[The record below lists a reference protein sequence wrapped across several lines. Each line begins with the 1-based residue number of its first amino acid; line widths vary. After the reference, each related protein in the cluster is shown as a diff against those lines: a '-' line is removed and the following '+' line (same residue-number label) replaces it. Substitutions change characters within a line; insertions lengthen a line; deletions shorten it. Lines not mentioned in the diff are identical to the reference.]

1 MNRKAY
7 IMLLM
12 YLSWPVNLVHRYW
25 NNRPIEM
32 ITPFMFEGQ
41 ELSVQWY
48 VSGLLNIISWLMI
61 FWGIWLYITGSYRQD
76 RDFRDVFGAY
86 FIILMIDLPHY
97 LLWFKRCEWVLYIE
111 LCIMM
116 VSGGLFWW
124 RHYKK
129 GKQWKGN

>member
-1 MNRKAY
+1 MDRKAY

-25 NNRPIEM
+25 NNRPEDI
-32 ITPFMFEGQ
+32 IYPFPLEP
-41 ELSVQWY
+41 EKIDIQWY
-48 VSGLLNIISWLMI
+48 IRDMLNIISWLMI
-61 FWGIWLYITGSYRQD
+61 FWAVWLYINGNYKKD
-76 RDFRDVFGAY
+76 RDFRDVFRAY

-111 LCIMM
+111 LIIMV
-116 VSGGLFWW
+116 VSGGLMCW

-129 GKQWKGN
+129 DRKWKNS